1 MRDFND
7 IHSTNRTEELLKSTD
22 STSMKVIVI
31 LLPPSEGGKYGNYDW
46 KGWIRYFNSLKMMHR
61 SFDGFAIDD
70 FNHQP
75 TPMSHKR
82 TNYSL
87 TNNVEYMI
95 ASNLSSDLDYKD
107 KSVSF
112 YPVIYIETGFQK
124 LVAKEFGKF
133 ISGIILAS
141 TTPERIT
148 NLEENIKRISMIFD
162 RKPIKY
168 IVYTC
173 DCAGGGR
180 EPLAD
185 TVIDATLSVS
195 TKAADGI
202 IIYVDITN
210 PVIQYYLHN
219 RLVLSKHPGKSGY
232 PNISVAG

>member
-1 MRDFND
+1 MTA
-7 IHSTNRTEELLKSTD
+7 S
-22 STSMKVIVI
+22 
-31 LLPPSEGGKYGNYDW
+31 
-46 KGWIRYFNSLKMMHR
+46 
-61 SFDGFAIDD
+61 IDD
-70 FNHQP
+70 FNHP
-75 TPMSHKR
+75 WSMSHKR
-82 TNYSL
+82 TNYL
-87 TNNVEYMI
+87 LANNVEYMI
-95 ASNLSSDLDYKD
+95 ASNLSSALDYKD

-148 NLEENIKRISMIFD
+148 NLEENIKSISMMFD

-180 EPLAD
+180 ERLAD

-219 RLVLSKHPGKSGY
+219 RLVLSKHQGKSGY
-232 PNISVAG
+232 PNMSVAG

>member
-1 MRDFND
+1 
-7 IHSTNRTEELLKSTD
+7 
-22 STSMKVIVI
+22 
-31 LLPPSEGGKYGNYDW
+31 
-46 KGWIRYFNSLKMMHR
+46 
-61 SFDGFAIDD
+61 
-70 FNHQP
+70 
-75 TPMSHKR
+75 
-82 TNYSL
+82 
-87 TNNVEYMI
+87 MI
-95 ASNLSSDLDYKD
+95 ASNLSSALVYKD

-112 YPVIYIETGFQK
+112 YPVIITGFQK

-133 ISGIILAS
+133 ISGI

-148 NLEENIKRISMIFD
+148 NLEENIKRISMMFD

-185 TVIDATLSVS
+185 TVIDTTLSVS

-210 PVIQYYLHN
+210 PV
-219 RLVLSKHPGKSGY
+219 RSWTW
-232 PNISVAG
+232 

>member
-1 MRDFND
+1 
-7 IHSTNRTEELLKSTD
+7 
-22 STSMKVIVI
+22 
-31 LLPPSEGGKYGNYDW
+31 
-46 KGWIRYFNSLKMMHR
+46 MHR

-70 FNHQP
+70 FNHP
-75 TPMSHKR
+75 WPMSHQR

-87 TNNVEYMI
+87 ANNVDYMI
-95 ASNLSSDLDYKD
+95 ASNLSSAVDYKD

-112 YPVIYIETGFQK
+112 YPVIITGFQK

-148 NLEENIKRISMIFD
+148 NLEENIKRISMMFD

-185 TVIDATLSVS
+185 TVIDTTLSVS
-195 TKAADGI
+195 TNAADGI

-219 RLVLSKHPGKSGY
+219 RLVLSKHML
-232 PNISVAG
+232 VAEYMRDLQFDNAASRAF